1 MLSMTGFGR
10 GIAQAQGRTV
20 QVEMKSVN
28 HRFLDLSFRLPKS
41 LQAMEQAVR
50 AQVSAALSRGHVDIS
65 VSYVLNAADARRVQV
80 DLPLLQAYHQA
91 LSEAKQAVPME
102 DALRLSDL
110 LAMPDVLSV
119 TQQDDEQAAAALM
132 EQAVAAA
139 LAQLL
144 EARRL
149 EGDAMQ
155 RDLVSH
161 LATLRRLHQDMT
173 VQAAAQP
180 ALARERLST
189 RLQEA
194 RLEGIDP
201 QRLAQEAALLC
212 DRSAVD
218 EELVRLAAHLD
229 QLEELLGAEG
239 PQGRKL
245 DFLAQEMN
253 RETNTIGSKSILID
267 LTRSVLE
274 MKNVLE
280 KLREQIQNI
289 E

>member
-1 MLSMTGFGR
+1 MTGFGR

-28 HRFLDLSFRLPKS
+28 HRFLDLSFRMPRS

-50 AQVSAALSRGHVDIS
+50 AQVSAALSRGHVDVS

-80 DLPLLQAYHQA
+80 DLQLLQAYHQA
-91 LSEAKQAVPME
+91 LSEAKQAVPVE

-139 LAQLL
+139 LVQLL

-155 RDLVSH
+155 RDLASH
-161 LATLRRLHQDMT
+161 LVTLRRLHQEMT
-173 VQAAAQP
+173 VQAAVQP
-180 ALARERLST
+180 ALARERLT
-189 RLQEA
+189 ARLQEA
-194 RLEGIDP
+194 RLEGNDP
-201 QRLAQEAALLC
+201 QRLVQEVALLC

-229 QLEELLGAEG
+229 QLQELLVAEG

-253 RETNTIGSKSILID
+253 REANTIGSKSILID